1 MAIEK
6 VVPVKQESAAT
17 GGDAAD
23 DYELLQAP
31 ADPHEDALEARGYY
45 IQNDTLRD
53 TQVLLSRDASNN
65 MTFVDGQTGPYT
77 LTQLATGGAGLTANQ
92 HKALRQLIHFIDE
105 GPAEDFATNAYKV
118 TGYTSTIFPNS
129 EIWYEDNTLAQKI
142 VEKATT
148 YSGIL
153 VATEQWKMYDTDGT
167 TVLVTVTDTYTYS
180 GLFETS
186 RTRTIV

>member
-23 DYELLQAP
+23 DYELLQSP
-31 ADPHEDALEARGYY
+31 ANVHEDALEARGYY

-65 MTFVDGQTGPYT
+65 LTFVDGQTGPYT

-92 HKALRQLIHFIDE
+92 HQALRQLIHFIDE
-105 GPAEDFATNAYKV
+105 GPASGFASGAHKV
-118 TGYTSTIFPNS
+118 TTYSGIFPTS

-142 VEKATT
+142 VEVSTT

-153 VATEQWKMYDTDGT
+153 VSSEEWKMYDTDGT
-167 TVLVTVTDTYTYS
+167 TLLATVTDSYTYS
-180 GLFETS
+180 GLFEAT
-186 RTRTIV
+186 RTRTIA